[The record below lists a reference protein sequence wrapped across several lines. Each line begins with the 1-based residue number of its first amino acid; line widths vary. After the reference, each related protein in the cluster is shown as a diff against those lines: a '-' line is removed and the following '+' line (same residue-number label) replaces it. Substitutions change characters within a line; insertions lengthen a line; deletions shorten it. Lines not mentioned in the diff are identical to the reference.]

1 MNFTL
6 YLLKIRIEDC
16 RDKLL
21 ALLSLNEPTYPNVI
35 NCSQEL
41 DELLV
46 KYENIIIK
54 DKKLTHKKAS

>member
-1 MNFTL
+1 MNLTL
-6 YLLKIRIEDC
+6 YLLKIKIEDC
-16 RDKLL
+16 RDTLL
-21 ALLSLNEPTYPNVI
+21 ELLSLNDPTYPNVI

-54 DKKLTHKKAS
+54 GKKLIYKKAS